1 MKAPPPGLSFM
12 DKVSMGPGD
21 LMCCEFNAIRTC
33 MTMASHAGSLP
44 PLKPAAARRRKM
56 DQQCGNL
63 RALWGGLIGV
73 LVLAAGFD

>member
-1 MKAPPPGLSFM
+1 MKAPPPGLSLGACG
-12 DKVSMGPGD
+12 VP
-21 LMCCEFNAIRTC
+21 
-33 MTMASHAGSLP
+33 SHAGSLP

-73 LVLAAGFD
+73 LVLAAGC

>member
-33 MTMASHAGSLP
+33 MTMAAVRP
-44 PLKPAAARRRKM
+44 
-56 DQQCGNL
+56 
-63 RALWGGLIGV
+63 RASTRQSGYT
-73 LVLAAGFD
+73 LVA